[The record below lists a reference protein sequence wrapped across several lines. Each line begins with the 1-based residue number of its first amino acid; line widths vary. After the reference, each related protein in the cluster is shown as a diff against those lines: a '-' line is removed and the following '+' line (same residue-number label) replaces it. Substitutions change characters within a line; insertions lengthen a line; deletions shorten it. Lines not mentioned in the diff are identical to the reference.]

1 MPEVIE
7 RLTTA
12 LSDRYDIDREIGAG
26 GMATVYLAHD
36 VKHDRK
42 VALKVLLPELAAV
55 IGAERF
61 LQEIKVTAN
70 LQHPH
75 ILQLYDSGEADT
87 FLFYVMPFV
96 DGESLRDKLDREKQL
111 SIDEAIEITTSI
123 AAALDY
129 AHRQDVIHRDIKP
142 DNILLHDGQA
152 MVADFGIALA
162 VSEAGATRLTETGLS
177 IGTPQYMSPEQAMG
191 DRTLD
196 ARSDVYSLSAML
208 YEMLTGDPPYTGSTA
223 QAIVA
228 KVITEKPPE
237 VTAVRDTVPPH
248 VAATI
253 HQALAKLPA
262 DRFASA
268 SAFAESLKHPGMVS
282 IPAAAASMSP
292 QPQTRSIPTWV
303 LAVIALVFLAVGS
316 GLGWV
321 LRPDAPLRVERF
333 RIFEGLAPDFGVAIS
348 PDGSTVVGSMP
359 GEDGIYHLFQRSLD
373 QLEPRMIPG
382 TDDAQQ
388 PTFSPDGREVAFVA
402 QGGLWRTSI
411 AGTPPV
417 MIADTGV
424 SPFSLEWGPDGYIYF
439 TSRTFRSMSRIPADG
454 GAVEEI
460 WKVDSESFTGFT
472 AHPHL
477 LPNGKGVIVTLLL
490 NSEAQHQVA
499 VLDLETGEL
508 RTLTAG
514 MSGKWSPS
522 GHLFYATSNGTLL
535 AARFDQDKME
545 LTGTPRPIA
554 QDVWQPG
561 FGYALYD
568 LASDGTLLYQV
579 VGGQLSGSLL
589 SMVDREGNTTALPT
603 PPGAYNAIALSPDGT
618 RLAVETTSGSADGGD
633 IHILE
638 MGDSILAR
646 LTFQSINTYPM
657 WTADGRHVAFS
668 RELEGANDRDIYW
681 QLADGSGMAEP
692 LLERPGIQ
700 FEVQFAPDGDHVL
713 LREGNASVA
722 DNLDLTV
729 TRMTALD
736 QAELFP
742 TGAGTENRAPTIS
755 PDGRWVAYVSNES
768 GADEVYVRPFPDAS
782 SGAVW
787 QVSTE
792 GGTEPMWAH
801 SGRELFYKTAL
812 NLMAAEVRTDPSFA
826 VRARRPLFRI
836 GQYFSNVWHAR
847 YEVLP
852 DDQGFIMIQTS
863 STVDGIET
871 IVVRNW
877 EAEMEGTGED

>member
-1 MPEVIE
+1 MPEIIE

-36 VKHDRK
+36 VKHDRN

-129 AHRQDVIHRDIKP
+129 AHRQEVIHRDIKP
-142 DNILLHDGQA
+142 ENILLHDGQA

-162 VSEAGATRLTETGLS
+162 ISEAGATRLTETGLS

-191 DRTLD
+191 DRALD
-196 ARSDVYSLSAML
+196 ARSDIYSLSAML

-237 VTAVRDTVPPH
+237 VTAVRDTVPSH
-248 VAATI
+248 VADAI

-262 DRFASA
+262 DRFATA
-268 SAFAESLKHPGMVS
+268 SGFAEALKHPGLAS
-282 IPAAAASMSP
+282 IRATATSTAPQSPKSGLPAWA
-292 QPQTRSIPTWV
+292 
-303 LAVIALVFLAVGS
+303 LAVIALTLVAAGS
-316 GLGWV
+316 SLGWV
-321 LRPDAPLRVERF
+321 LRPDAPARVERF
-333 RIFEGLAPDFGVAIS
+333 RIFEGLTPDFGLAIS
-348 PDGSTVVGSMP
+348 PDGSTVVASMS

-373 QLEPRMIPG
+373 QIEPRMIPG
-382 TDDAQQ
+382 TDNGAQ
-388 PTFSPDGREVAFVA
+388 PTFSPDGRDVAFVA
-402 QGGLWRTSI
+402 RGGLWRMSVL
-411 AGTPPV
+411 GTPPV
-417 MIADTGV
+417 MVVDTGV
-424 SPFSLEWGPDGYIYF
+424 SGFPITWGQDGNIYF
-439 TSRTFRSMSRIPADG
+439 TGRTSRSMLKVSADG
-454 GAVEEI
+454 GAVEKI
-460 WKVDSESFTGFT
+460 WKVDREVFSGFI
-472 AHPHL
+472 AHPHF
-477 LPNGKGVIVTLLL
+477 LPNGKGLIITLLL
-490 NSEAQHQVA
+490 NAEDQHQVG

-508 RTLTAG
+508 RTLTTG
-514 MSGKWSPS
+514 MGGKYSPS
-522 GHLFYATSNGTLL
+522 GHLFYATANGTLF
-535 AARFDQDKME
+535 AAKFDQDKME
-545 LTGTPRPIA
+545 LTGPPRPVA
-554 QDVWQPG
+554 QDVWEPG
-561 FGYALYD
+561 FGYAVYS

-579 VGGQLSGSLL
+579 VGGQVSGSVL
-589 SMVDREGNTTALPT
+589 SMVDREGNATALPT

-618 RLAVETTSGSADGGD
+618 RLAVETTSGSSDGGD
-633 IHILE
+633 IHILA

-646 LTFQSINTYPM
+646 LTFQSINTYPI
-657 WTADGRHVAFS
+657 WTADGRYVAFS
-668 RELEGANDRDIYW
+668 RELDNGSDRDIYW

-692 LLERPGIQ
+692 LLQRPGIQ

-729 TRMTALD
+729 TRITALD

-742 TGAGTENRAPTIS
+742 TGAGTETRAPKIS

-768 GADEVYVRPFPDAS
+768 GAPEVYVRPFPDAS

-801 SGRELFYKTAL
+801 SGRELFYKSAL

-826 VRARRPLFRI
+826 VRARRPLFRV
-836 GQYFSNVWHAR
+836 GQFFNNVWHAR
-847 YEVLP
+847 YDVLP

-863 STVDGIET
+863 SGIDGLET

-877 EAEMEGTGED
+877 LAEMEETGGE